1 MAAPMP
7 SMQSKEAW
15 KGALAPGELACKLGL
30 KEPPTNYIDGKVS
43 KTWATRLESNTLLS
57 EGKEEEPVLT
67 PADAE
72 ERWKRIQDVDGSCA
86 EVLEQSSGD
95 VATLDEWK
103 SMMLVD
109 NETEVMMLP
118 CIAFSGMPAQPKG
131 IIIGQ
136 GMLLLSKVKDP
147 ETGSKYRLHFV
158 MKNSQASMEAEETW
172 GEQTKGCCCCCKSTG
187 HQVQSDYTSKH
198 AMDMLGS
205 SMDLDGNLFHVH
217 YQVKDEATL
226 VSTFGGG
233 FNSGQRGGCS
243 CCSCGG
249 SCCSCSCCGSCFSC
263 CGLCCVN
270 KNTNKNTGG
279 YWSSTTSFED
289 TLDFH
294 TTVVAQEMVKAETF
308 KFPNLAPVQHE
319 MERAAITKKLHTI
332 TLKYR
337 CTKTNDVQTCEI
349 VVKPDEKISNIG
361 KLTSWLSNKV
371 SEVPERL
378 ITSAGGSTWAPSAWG
393 GSSTT
398 DVSSGAVVSRGFTSS
413 LTSCGRLQVCMPRSC
428 TEVMCCALCAP
439 CYVCNRTFK
448 AVM

>member
-1 MAAPMP
+1 M
-7 SMQSKEAW
+7 
-15 KGALAPGELACKLGL
+15 
-30 KEPPTNYIDGKVS
+30 
-43 KTWATRLESNTLLS
+43 
-57 EGKEEEPVLT
+57 PVLT

-158 MKNSQASMEAEETW
+158 MKYSQASMEAEETW
-172 GEQTKGCCCCCKSTG
+172 GEQTKGCCCFTSTG

-205 SMDLDGNLFHVH
+205 SMDLDSNLFHVH

-233 FNSGQRGGCS
+233 FNPWRRVGAVAVAAG
-243 CCSCGG
+243 
-249 SCCSCSCCGSCFSC
+249 GSCFSC

-270 KNTNKNTGG
+270 NSTGG

-289 TLDFH
+289 ALDFH
-294 TTVVAQEMVKAETF
+294 TTVIAQEMVKAETF
-308 KFPNLAPVQHE
+308 KFPNLAPVQHQ

-337 CTKTNDVQTCEI
+337 CTQTNDVQTCEI
-349 VVKPDEKISNIG
+349 VVNPDEKISNIG

-378 ITSAGGSTWAPSAWG
+378 TISAGSSIWAPSAWG
-393 GSSTT
+393 GSSAT
-398 DVSSGAVVSRGFTSS
+398 DVSSVAVVSRGFTSS
-413 LTSCGRLQVCMPRSC
+413 LKTGIRAITGRVS
-428 TEVMCCALCAP
+428 
-439 CYVCNRTFK
+439 
-448 AVM
+448 